1 MRFYPDIPRSRRDA
15 ILGDVLVLVL
25 LLLLA
30 WLGMRVHDAVA
41 ELSAVPRGVGD
52 TGAALQRGFEDAGD
66 AVGAVPAVGG
76 PLGDAL
82 RDAGQGAGGQ
92 IQATARSGEEDV
104 DSLANLLGVL
114 MFLLPAVAVLSR
126 YLPDRIA
133 DVRRLTAAARAIGTA
148 LTPERERS
156 LAMRA
161 AFGLP
166 YERLARYTRD
176 PLGDLEA
183 GRHDGL
189 VAAALDD
196 AGLRPG
202 RGRPDATARRHG
214 DSQARA

>member
-1 MRFYPDIPRSRRDA
+1 VRFYPDTPHSRRAA

-30 WLGMRVHDAVA
+30 WLGLKVHDAVA
-41 ELSAVPRGVGD
+41 ELAAVPRGVGD

-66 AVGAVPAVGG
+66 AVGSVPAVGE
-76 PLGDAL
+76 PIGDAL
-82 RDAGQGAGGQ
+82 RDAGQSAGGR
-92 IQATARSGEEDV
+92 IRTTARSGEEDV
-104 DSLANLLGVL
+104 DDLANLLGFL

-126 YLPDRIA
+126 YLPERVES
-133 DVRRLTAAARAIGTA
+133 VRRLTAASQAIGTA

-166 YERLARYTRD
+166 YERLVRFTPD

-196 AGLRPG
+196 AGLRPAAG
-202 RGRPDATARRHG
+202 QR
-214 DSQARA
+214 